1 MSETESRSIEPK
13 LPWLTSLPPMTRF
26 YAALGV
32 VALLLVPAVP
42 HEVPYLPHLLIGL
55 AALSLFLSYAGNTKG
70 QDVSRDL
77 ELIRRDIDEL
87 RKTVAPVSRDF
98 ETMRELIIEL
108 NGGRDDDSHLLL
120 MAKKQA
126 LAADYDKA
134 IATLNILATRAPN
147 DPRVYSNLS
156 YSYEAKGE
164 MDLAIQ
170 FVSKAIEL
178 CSKTGSDKL
187 ARYLYHRARYFSKR
201 AYAAKSESD
210 WQSAVADFKRSIALD
225 NTFYAKATVT
235 GNYDHIIAIISKEK
249 IL

>member
-1 MSETESRSIEPK
+1 MNEIASKSIEPK
-13 LPWLTSLPPMTRF
+13 LPWLTSLPPMTRL

-42 HEVPYLPHLLIGL
+42 HEASYLPHLLIGL
-55 AALSLFLSYAGNTKG
+55 AALSLFLSYAGNSKG
-70 QDVSRDL
+70 QDNSRDL
-77 ELIRRDIDEL
+77 GQIRRDIDEL
-87 RKTVAPVSRDF
+87 RKTVAPISRDF

-126 LAADYDKA
+126 LAAEYDKA
-134 IATLNILATRAPN
+134 IATLNILATRALN

-164 MDLAIQ
+164 IVLAIQ
-170 FVSKAIEL
+170 FISKAIEL
-178 CSKTGSDKL
+178 CSSTGSDKL
-187 ARYLYHRARYFSKR
+187 ARYLFHRARYFSKR
-201 AYAAKSESD
+201 AHATTTEND

-225 NTFYAKATVT
+225 NTFYAKAAVT
-235 GNYDHIIAIISKEK
+235 GNYEDIIARISKEK